1 VRTTVE
7 SGVVEVGWVAVLGG
21 QEDSGVAEGVTHA
34 PEATGVWPAGGSG
47 GVKEV
52 SVIVTRW

>member
-1 VRTTVE
+1 VE